1 MTSKLLPLGMMGTIA
16 VAALAFTVLFSSQ
29 TATAQMMMQD
39 QMMQDNIPQQHEMNH
54 NMFNVMGMS
63 MVHDVRVTGLSITGN
78 NTVAVN
84 LTYTGNGTSPSVTIV
99 AKTNHMAMMMM
110 GHGRDHGG
118 YYGGM
123 TMGPGMMNNSSFPG
137 MMNPNMIMGPGMMGD
152 MPSDMMMNMMMVA
165 MAGSHTGS
173 AVVNSGWQPGNST
186 SITLDGEGSARDASD
201 ICVMVFPH
209 LT

>member
-1 MTSKLLPLGMMGTIA
+1 MMGAIA
-16 VAALAFTVLFSSQ
+16 VATLAFTVLFSSQ
-29 TATAQMMMQD
+29 TATAQMMMQN
-39 QMMQDNIPQQHEMNH
+39 QMMQDNIPRQHEMNH

-63 MVHDVRVTGLSITGN
+63 MVPDVRVTGLSITGN
-78 NTVAVN
+78 NTVSVN
-84 LTYTGNGTSPSVTIV
+84 LTYTGNGTSPGLTIV
-99 AKTNHMAMMMM
+99 AMTNHMATMNKMMM

-123 TMGPGMMNNSSFPG
+123 TMGPGLMNNSGFPG
-137 MMNPNMIMGPGMMGD
+137 MMMNPNMMMGPGMMGD
-152 MPSDMMMNMMMVA
+152 MSSDMMMMMMMA
-165 MAGSHTGS
+165 DMAGSHTGS

-201 ICVMVFPH
+201 ICVMVFPQ